1 MKSILYIGNNLGGAG
16 RTLTGISELGPL
28 LEQDGFKLRYAS
40 CKRQRILRLLDMLVA
55 CLKWRNRV
63 DYVLIDTYST
73 LNFWYAV
80 LVSQLCRGLK
90 LSYIPILHGG
100 NLESRLKHNP
110 RSCRLLLKYAYK
122 SIAPSL
128 FLKTTFAR
136 YGYNQVTHIPNSL
149 SLANYPFETR
159 PLHHLNILWVRSF
172 SSIYN
177 PQLAVRIL
185 RSIKDQ
191 GLAATLCMVG
201 PDSGD
206 GSFESTKQLAKA
218 LQVHVTFTGK
228 LPKVE
233 WVTRSKAYNL
243 FINTTHV
250 DNMPVSVIEAMA
262 LGLPVVSTNVG
273 GMPYLIEHGT
283 DGLLVDPDDTD
294 GFVEAIKQLR
304 SNPGL
309 LKHITQKARQ
319 KAESFDWSIV
329 KKQWRNV
336 LK

>member
-1 MKSILYIGNNLGGAG
+1 MSNLLYIGNRLKHKQSNETGINNLGY
-16 RTLTGISELGPL
+16 L
-28 LEQDGFKLRYAS
+28 LELEGDHLIYAS
-40 CKRQRILRLLDMLVA
+40 TKKNKVLRLLDML
-55 CLKWRNRV
+55 RV
-63 DYVLIDTYST
+63 CFKYRKKADYVLIDTYST

-90 LSYIPILHGG
+90 LRYIPILHGG

-128 FLKTTFAR
+128 FLKATFAR

-185 RSIKDQ
+185 RSLKDQ
-191 GLAATLCMVG
+191 GLVATLCMVG

-228 LPKVE
+228 LPKAE
-233 WVTRSKAYNL
+233 WVTLSKAYNL

-283 DGLLVDPDDTD
+283 DGLLVDPDDTH

-309 LKHITQKARQ
+309 LMHITQKARQ
-319 KAESFDWSIV
+319 KAESFDWTIV
-329 KKQWRNV
+329 KKQWWNV